1 MRIRTHT
8 PWKEELRESHS
19 SIHPTGRA
27 NNSSANPPI
36 HQSIYPS
43 IRRSECGSILVITLV
58 FCTLVG
64 LVLTA
69 YLSMLKSQ
77 HKFTYR
83 SQVWNDCVATC
94 EAGIEEAM
102 SHINYSGTTS
112 NFAINGWV
120 FSSGA
125 YRKQRNV
132 NGGFVRMA
140 IDTAIP
146 PTITVTGYLRGPVQ
160 TNHIVRA
167 LQLKTKLNQRFPHAI
182 LARGNVTCNSSGA
195 RVDSFDSTDPAKST
209 AGQYDPSKAG
219 DHATVATVS
228 QNKGAIDIGNLEL
241 YGKAGTG
248 PGGTVTLN
256 NGNVGSTAWNNDS
269 ANNGTIEPGHFSD
282 DVNMYIPQPTLPT
295 GFGNNL
301 PILNGLIGLITHNY
315 ILGNGDYRLNNL
327 NITSGQD
334 LYVTGQARLFVNGAV
349 NVGGVITLAPGA
361 SLEIYS
367 AGNIDVSGSV
377 NNPGLP
383 KDFGIIGLST
393 CTVINYNG
401 GAKYVGTMNAPR
413 ANITITGGAGF
424 YGAAIGNIVKLTGG
438 MSVHYDESLKGN
450 PNEGR
455 YLAAAYQEL

>member
-1 MRIRTHT
+1 LI
-8 PWKEELRESHS
+8 HS
-19 SIHPTGRA
+19 STHP
-27 NNSSANPPI
+27 SV
-36 HQSIYPS
+36 
-43 IRRSECGSILVITLV
+43 RRSERGGILVITII
-58 FCTLVG
+58 FCALVG
-64 LVLTA
+64 VVLTA

-94 EAGIEEAM
+94 EAGVEEAM

-112 NFAINGWV
+112 NFAINGWT
-120 FSSGA
+120 FSGGY
-125 YRKQRNV
+125 YRKQRNL

-146 PTITVTGYLRGPVQ
+146 PTLLVTSYLRAPTQ
-160 TNHIVRA
+160 TNFIARA
-167 LQLKTKLNQRFPHAI
+167 FQVKTKLNQRFPHAI
-182 LARGNVTCNSSGA
+182 LGKANITCNSAGA

-219 DHATVATVS
+219 DLATVATTS
-228 QNKGAIDIGNLEL
+228 TAKGAIDIGNLDL

-248 PGGTVTLN
+248 PGGTVTIN
-256 NGNVGSTAWNNDS
+256 NGNVGSTAWNNDPV
-269 ANNGTIEPGHFSD
+269 NNGKIEPGHFAD

-295 GFGNNL
+295 AFGNNL
-301 PILNGLIGLITHNY
+301 PILNGLIGAITHTYVLNS
-315 ILGNGDYRLNNL
+315 GDYRMGSLNL
-327 NITSGQD
+327 SSGQD
-334 LYVTGQARLFVNGAV
+334 LYVAGRARLYVSGATTVNGT
-349 NVGGVITLAPGA
+349 ITLAPGA
-361 SLEIYS
+361 SLEFFS
-367 AGNIDVSGSV
+367 GGNVDVAGSV

-383 KDFGIIGLST
+383 KDFGIVGLST
-393 CTVINYNG
+393 CTIITYNG
-401 GAKYVGTMNAPR
+401 GARYVGTMNAPR

-455 YLAAAYQEL
+455 FLASAYQEL